1 MAETFF
7 QVLIE
12 NLTSLIQDEIGLIMG
27 VDAEMNKLSNN
38 LTTLQKVL
46 EDAEDKQFLSK
57 SIQNWLSE
65 LNGISFEIEDI
76 LDECSTEVSKL
87 KLKAGKFNL
96 KKYLFKHKIRRRIKE
111 AAEKLDALAKDRH
124 RFQLQ
129 EIVVRQPN
137 QINWRHE
144 TGSVLNEPDH
154 IYGRDEEKERI
165 VDILVKEVKDCE
177 NLSVLPIIGVGGL
190 GKTTLAEF
198 VYNDERVGA
207 HFDTLLWVCVSDDF
221 DLKAILKAITGE
233 RSDLANLDSLQ
244 RCIWQEL
251 NGKRY
256 LLILDDVWNEN
267 QEDWARL
274 ESILACGSIGAS
286 VIVTTRLKK
295 VADIVGTLPAHCL
308 AMLPE
313 EECWLLFKQ
322 RAFGKENDQHLNLE
336 TVGRRIA
343 KKCGGVPLVA
353 KALGGLLLFKRE
365 EREWIRVEESH
376 VWSLPEGNSILLVL
390 RLSYRHLPFVLKQCF
405 AYCAVFPK
413 DYEFDREELIFH
425 WMAHGYIL
433 SIGKEEVED
442 VGDQILN
449 GLTLRSFFQ
458 KVRTEDGKTTFKM
471 HDLVH
476 DLAQSIMENKT
487 FGSKHSS
494 VSVPDSKVRQVQWRK
509 YSKVSTSSIAVEV
522 SSLTT
527 IKNYNRMRTLKL
539 NGAAIEELPSAIGK
553 LKHLRHLDL
562 SNSSIRTLPR
572 TFCCLFNLQILILN
586 KLGDKIGNQL
596 DELEHLNLG
605 GTLEIRHL
613 ERVQNHKN
621 ANLVEKPNL
630 RDLNFWW
637 DDYCSILD
645 LTKMMDDEKVLEAL
659 EPHPNLATLG
669 VYGFQGRELATWMIN
684 MKNLTRI
691 QIMFCGNCTHL
702 SSLGDL
708 PLLKFLILESLEAL
722 EYIVQK
728 DDNECQNS
736 LGVKFSSLEELR
748 LYILPNL
755 KGLLKEGEVGEMF
768 PNLLCLTIVGCPL
781 LILPSTFVSSTLKNL
796 VEVTCGPLV
805 LSSLPSNLENLLS
818 LSLYLSKTD
827 DNIAEDAFR
836 DLCSLKYLLVSGE
849 TKQRLPEKWSRD
861 LNSLAHLY
869 LWDCKIPEG
878 WLGHLTSLEDLHINE
893 CNELVDFAEEFKH
906 LRFLKDLSFNSILDM
921 ISLPQG
927 LR

>member
-1 MAETFF
+1 
-7 QVLIE
+7 
-12 NLTSLIQDEIGLIMG
+12 
-27 VDAEMNKLSNN
+27 
-38 LTTLQKVL
+38 
-46 EDAEDKQFLSK
+46 
-57 SIQNWLSE
+57 
-65 LNGISFEIEDI
+65 
-76 LDECSTEVSKL
+76 
-87 KLKAGKFNL
+87 
-96 KKYLFKHKIRRRIKE
+96 
-111 AAEKLDALAKDRH
+111 
-124 RFQLQ
+124 
-129 EIVVRQPN
+129 
-137 QINWRHE
+137 
-144 TGSVLNEPDH
+144 
-154 IYGRDEEKERI
+154 
-165 VDILVKEVKDCE
+165 
-177 NLSVLPIIGVGGL
+177 
-190 GKTTLAEF
+190 
-198 VYNDERVGA
+198 
-207 HFDTLLWVCVSDDF
+207 
-221 DLKAILKAITGE
+221 
-233 RSDLANLDSLQ
+233 
-244 RCIWQEL
+244 
-251 NGKRY
+251 
-256 LLILDDVWNEN
+256 
-267 QEDWARL
+267 
-274 ESILACGSIGAS
+274 
-286 VIVTTRLKK
+286 
-295 VADIVGTLPAHCL
+295 
-308 AMLPE
+308 MLPE

-343 KKCGGVPLVA
+343 KKCGGVPLAA
-353 KALGGLLLFKRE
+353 KALGGLLRFKRE

-376 VWSLPEGNSILLVL
+376 VWSLPEEGNSILLVL

-425 WMAHGYIL
+425 WMAHGCIL

-562 SNSSIRTLPR
+562 SDSSIRTLPR

-586 KLGDKIGNQL
+586 KCKDLRSLPGNIRYMTNLRHIFLEGCVSLSHMPCRIRELSSLNTLSLFIVGDKIGNQL

-669 VYGFQGRELATWMIN
+669 VYGFQVRELATWMIN

-893 CNELVDFAEEFKH
+893 CKELVDFAEEFKH

-927 LR
+927 LRQIPLLQSLSLSGLPLLTSLPDWLPDLASLTDLVIEDCPMIESLPSSIQGMTNLRVLEIRECPELVRRCEKANGEDWPKIAHIPRLNIS